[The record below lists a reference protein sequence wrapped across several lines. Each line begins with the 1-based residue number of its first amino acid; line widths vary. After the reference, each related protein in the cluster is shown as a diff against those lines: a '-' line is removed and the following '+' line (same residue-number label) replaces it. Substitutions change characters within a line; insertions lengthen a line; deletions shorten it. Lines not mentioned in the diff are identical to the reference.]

1 MTSVGRSCVF
11 LVLML
16 CVSLSFAAR
25 KEHWVSV
32 ERIDGNTG
40 KKHVLY
46 VDTAS
51 VTRKGNIATI
61 NTRWATMREFT
72 VRTFDCVRD
81 KENAS
86 SSPVSKFV
94 FDKACKR
101 PWQIWK

>member
-1 MTSVGRSCVF
+1 MKAFIRGGLL

-16 CVSLSFAAR
+16 GMSISYAAK

-32 ERIDGNTG
+32 ERIDRNTG

-72 VRTFDCVRD
+72 VRRFDCVRD
-81 KENAS
+81 KESAA